1 MTCLIFDKVNFTGSH
16 FTNKPLAMRKVTIFI
31 ILLLSF
37 LILPVNSRQ
46 IKSDFR
52 VVGYYSLR
60 SAMND
65 FGKFPFK
72 RLTHVNLFFLNPD
85 TLGNFTQDLSAL
97 KPFITK
103 AHKKNVKVLFSI
115 AGGGEHPYYHKLL
128 QDGYRTVF
136 IQNLISQV
144 LRYNFD
150 GIDVDLEGSDI
161 DENYEVFVS
170 ELARELRLH
179 QKLITS
185 AIAVYYK
192 EDLSDNALAQYDF
205 VNIMCYDR
213 TGPWRPEV
221 PGQHS
226 SYYDA
231 MEDLQYFGT
240 VRNIQQ
246 EKMVLGIPFYGYGFG
261 PGVTSPVISMNYN
274 KIVSEF
280 PGAES
285 VDQWKTDD
293 GYIIYYNGLPTI
305 MQKTKLA
312 KEKASGIMIWQL
324 GGDVRGSKSLLKAIN
339 KTAYNPGD

>member
-1 MTCLIFDKVNFTGSH
+1 MF
-16 FTNKPLAMRKVTIFI
+16 
-31 ILLLSF
+31 SF
-37 LILPVNSRQ
+37 PVFQVSAHPTD
-46 IKSDFR
+46 SDFK
-52 VVGYYSLR
+52 VVGYFSLR

-85 TLGNFTQDLSAL
+85 TLGNFNQDLSTL
-97 KPFITK
+97 EHFINK
-103 AHKKNVKVLFSI
+103 AHKNNVKVLFSI
-115 AGGGEHPYYHKLL
+115 AGGGDHPYYHKLL
-128 QDGYRTVF
+128 LDGYRSGF

-150 GIDVDLEGSDI
+150 GIDVDLEGRDI
-161 DENYEVFVS
+161 DENYEVFVT

-221 PGQHS
+221 HGQHS
-226 SYYDA
+226 SYNDA
-231 MEDLQYFGT
+231 VEDLKYFGAE
-240 VRNIQQ
+240 RNIPS

-261 PGVTSPVISMNYN
+261 PEITSPVKSMNYN

-280 PGAES
+280 PGSES
-285 VDQWKTDD
+285 VDQWKMDD
-293 GYIIYYNGLPTI
+293 GKIIYYNGIPTI
-305 MQKTKLA
+305 KQKTQLA
-312 KEKASGIMIWQL
+312 TEKASGIMIWQL
-324 GGDVRGSKSLLKAIN
+324 GGDARGSKSLLKVIY
-339 KTAYNPGD
+339 KTGCVQK